1 MLCRTGHYACL
12 ELQFL
17 CSQVYLPDIQVIPAY
32 ASIVRNFLSLEI
44 LHREGLRPR
53 TAVDLACGTGTMS
66 ALFTRRGYEMIGV
79 DASSEM
85 LMQAQKQNLMM
96 FYPVQLLKVQ
106 IKN

>member
-44 LHREGLRPR
+44 LHREGHIPELDILDVEYLLLTLLWCLR
-53 TAVDLACGTGTMS
+53 
-66 ALFTRRGYEMIGV
+66 
-79 DASSEM
+79 
-85 LMQAQKQNLMM
+85 
-96 FYPVQLLKVQ
+96 LLKSEYS
-106 IKN
+106 